1 MKVWKPESACLER
14 DSIAFLESKFCERWA
29 MLIEIRADWEPKF
42 RVEMTCLLP
51 ADNCKTVFK
60 KSLQRE
66 GLLRDKERNPSLQ
79 VVGTR
84 SGAIRARTSNGDEK
98 GKHP

>member
-1 MKVWKPESACLER
+1 VGNVNRNQGGLGAKIPGR
-14 DSIAFLESKFCERWA
+14 
-29 MLIEIRADWEPKF
+29 
-42 RVEMTCLLP
+42 MTCLLP

-66 GLLRDKERNPSLQ
+66 GLLRDKERNPPLQ

-84 SGAIRARTSNGDEK
+84 SGVACQ
-98 GKHP
+98 

>member
-1 MKVWKPESACLER
+1 
-14 DSIAFLESKFCERWA
+14 

-66 GLLRDKERNPSLQ
+66 GLLRDKERNPPLQ

-84 SGAIRARTSNGDEK
+84 SGAIRPGTSLTNPQKSHESRSDELIAGWKALKQTLRVCLRARLK
-98 GKHP
+98 

>member
-1 MKVWKPESACLER
+1 
-14 DSIAFLESKFCERWA
+14 

-60 KSLQRE
+60 KSLQRDP
-66 GLLRDKERNPSLQ
+66 GSYAMRKRNPPLQ
-79 VVGTR
+79 VVATVFF
-84 SGAIRARTSNGDEK
+84 K
-98 GKHP
+98 KK

>member
-1 MKVWKPESACLER
+1 VGNVNRNQGGLGA
-14 DSIAFLESKFCERWA
+14 
-29 MLIEIRADWEPKF
+29 KF

-98 GKHP
+98 GKHPPDRARIRRARKRR